1 MKKYIWCLLIVFL
14 AVSCREE
21 AVPKPDDLLSKEK
34 MAAILY
40 DVTLINSIK
49 GVNKKKLEETYMHLD
64 SYLYK
69 KHETDSLQF
78 LSSNNYYAANP
89 LQYDDIYNLVNL
101 RLKKERKG
109 IGELLD
115 AEQKRRDS
123 LQEAK
128 RAERKKNDTLQKKLK
143 PVKVIKKNKVKKEKL
158 EKDKE

>member
-1 MKKYIWCLLIVFL
+1 MKKYILCLVIVLI

-21 AVPKPDDLLSKEK
+21 AIPKPDNLLSQEK
-34 MAAILY
+34 MVAILY

-49 GVNKKKLEETYMHLD
+49 GVNKRKLEDSNMHLD

-89 LQYDDIYNLVNL
+89 LKYNKIYGLVQA
-101 RLKKERKG
+101 RLQKKRKG
-109 IGELLD
+109 IDEELK

-123 LQEAK
+123 LQAAK
-128 RAERKKNDTLQKKLK
+128 KAERKKNDTLPK
-143 PVKVIKKNKVKKEKL
+143 PKFSEMRKN
-158 EKDKE
+158 

>member
-1 MKKYIWCLLIVFL
+1 MKKYILYLVIVLI

-21 AVPKPDDLLSKEK
+21 AIPKPDNLLSQEK
-34 MAAILY
+34 MVAILY

-49 GVNKKKLEETYMHLD
+49 GVNKRKLEDSNMHLD

-89 LQYDDIYNLVNL
+89 LKYNKIYGLVQA
-101 RLKKERKG
+101 RLQKERKG
-109 IGELLD
+109 IDEELK

-123 LQEAK
+123 LQAAK
-128 RAERKKNDTLQKKLK
+128 KAERKKNDTLPK
-143 PVKVIKKNKVKKEKL
+143 PKFSEMRKN
-158 EKDKE
+158 